1 MFEIVIVI
9 FLSILIWLLF
19 NKILAEKKING
30 ALRSVS
36 KEQPVYLNIAI
47 SDIVRFCHKKYIEFY
62 KADEI
67 LVISYEGKCIYVR
80 TLKNENE
87 GNTKFYII

>member
-1 MFEIVIVI
+1 MFEIVIIV
-9 FLSILIWLLF
+9 FLAILIWLVF
-19 NKILAEKKING
+19 NKISAEKKING

-36 KEQPVYLNIAI
+36 KEQPVYLNIAL

-67 LVISYEGKCIYVR
+67 LVITYQGKCIYVR
-80 TLKNENE
+80 TLKNENA
-87 GNTKFYII
+87 GDTKFYII